1 MAGSFTAQQ
10 TASLHS
16 RKFYCTAD
24 GFTKQQKVLPH
35 NRKFNPAVETKEKF
49 LLRQKHQS
57 CDRNWQRQ
65 KQKSQF
71 CSRNWRK
78 VLSAAETEDK
88 PTLQLLP
95 LDLDS
100 MFAHKPDQIELQ
112 LDQFQL
118 LYSENLDLVPQEAA
132 QPNITKRPTILK
144 WRLYW
149 GVGIKIGGIRYFSL
163 ANMFPSPYQS
173 KTYRCS

>member
-1 MAGSFTAQQ
+1 MA
-10 TASLHS
+10 
-16 RKFYCTAD
+16 
-24 GFTKQQKVLPH
+24 
-35 NRKFNPAVETKEKF
+35 ETEEKF
-49 LLRQKHQS
+49 LLQQKHQF
-57 CDRNWQRQ
+57 CDKNWQWK

-78 VLSAAETEDK
+78 VFFAAEIEDK
-88 PTLQLLP
+88 PTLQLLS

-100 MFAHKPDQIELQ
+100 TFAHKPDQIELQ
-112 LDQFQL
+112 LDRSQL
-118 LYSENLDLVPQEAA
+118 LYSENLDLIPQEAA

-149 GVGIKIGGIRYFSL
+149 GVGIKIGRIRYFSL

-173 KTYRCS
+173 KTCRCS